1 MRRFILP
8 LLAAFLLAACG
19 HSNNY
24 LVEGVIEGNP
34 TMNLRVITYA
44 DGNITQAVVASRD
57 GKFNFSGTAQR
68 GALIEIYDN
77 DYRIIARTY
86 AENGNNIELKL
97 KRNSP
102 SSIQA
107 KGNEVAQRWAS
118 WLNENKELMDGR
130 NAKAKNSA
138 IAAYVGA
145 HKSDPVATLLL
156 VSEYDA
162 NIDAQGADS
171 LLSLIT
177 PEARLS
183 DVSAALSVQLE
194 RISTMVTREPI
205 ASVPYREMGN
215 RTKIFNPHRSQL
227 SLMAFSDDMSG
238 RRDSILEQLRHIAL
252 HRSAGRFDM
261 VDFSVDS
268 DTLVWKR
275 SIVTDSATWTQGWVA
290 GSISGQALAKLG
302 IPTVP
307 YFIVV
312 DSAGR
317 QVWRG
322 QSISEAR
329 SYIVTK
335 LSKM

>member
-1 MRRFILP
+1 
-8 LLAAFLLAACG
+8 
-19 HSNNY
+19 
-24 LVEGVIEGNP
+24 
-34 TMNLRVITYA
+34 
-44 DGNITQAVVASRD
+44 
-57 GKFNFSGTAQR
+57 
-68 GALIEIYDN
+68 
-77 DYRIIARTY
+77 
-86 AENGNNIELKL
+86 
-97 KRNSP
+97 
-102 SSIQA
+102 
-107 KGNEVAQRWAS
+107 
-118 WLNENKELMDGR
+118 
-130 NAKAKNSA
+130 
-138 IAAYVGA
+138 
-145 HKSDPVATLLL
+145 
-156 VSEYDA
+156 
-162 NIDAQGADS
+162 
-171 LLSLIT
+171 
-177 PEARLS
+177 
-183 DVSAALSVQLE
+183 
-194 RISTMVTREPI
+194 
-205 ASVPYREMGN
+205 
-215 RTKIFNPHRSQL
+215 
-227 SLMAFSDDMSG
+227 MSG